1 MEQFEL
7 KLIDITDNSIYAAAI
22 DITVDALFEIMKDNK
37 TFNFF
42 KEYAQGEPSFFNELC
57 TSYLKH
63 KYEEFDRM
71 TEKQKQY
78 VLLFAIGVLFAEFTN
93 NIQALEYEKTQLTD
107 FNDFHRQYAIFMFV
121 KLKQFHKC
129 FTSDI
134 GDISDEKEFIYG
146 KQKENKY

>member
-1 MEQFEL
+1 MEQQFEL
-7 KLIDITDNSIYAAAI
+7 KLIDITDNSIYSAAI

-42 KEYAQGEPSFFNELC
+42 KEYAQVEPSFFNGLC
-57 TSYLKH
+57 ISYLKY

-78 VLLFAIGVLFAEFTN
+78 VLLFAIGVLFDEFIN
-93 NIQALEYEKTQLTD
+93 NIQALEYEKTQLTN
-107 FNDFHRQYAIFMFV
+107 FNDFHKQYVVFMFA

-134 GDISDEKEFIYG
+134 GDISDEKEFIY
-146 KQKENKY
+146 